1 MARSCPNQTAV
12 FFLYESLPAGDT
24 RNNSVISRK
33 TSKIPINDDGKTQ
46 PAGITL
52 QEVQGW
58 LTAGET
64 LTCQGI
70 EADASR
76 YMLG

>member
-1 MARSCPNQTAV
+1 MKAYPQATP
-12 FFLYESLPAGDT
+12 E
-24 RNNSVISRK
+24 NNSVIARK
-33 TSKIPINDDGKTQ
+33 TSKISINDHAKTQ
-46 PAGITL
+46 PAGIAL